1 VVINGMGM
9 MGMGMMGMGMMGMGM
24 MRDVYSPVMVKLE
37 VVAANAFLAL
47 TRRIPTLLGYRVES
61 LASLEA
67 TSSLTLTPSTVTLS
81 ISPGFSGFPAGIGK
95 SSVGQH

>member
-47 TRRIPTLLGYRVES
+47 ADSIDGDSIDFSGLQWVSCRNWKILCRPALSWKRI
-61 LASLEA
+61 ASGLSM
-67 TSSLTLTPSTVTLS
+67 TSS
-81 ISPGFSGFPAGIGK
+81 GG
-95 SSVGQH
+95 